1 MRGEARL
8 PKRVARAIGV
18 RKMGVKGLGGG
29 DGFPMGD
36 LARDLRE
43 GVEVTM
49 DVGVVFGVLAVHEE
63 DDCATE

>member
-1 MRGEARL
+1 
-8 PKRVARAIGV
+8 
-18 RKMGVKGLGGG
+18 MGVKGLGGG
-29 DGFPMGD
+29 DGFPFGD